1 MFCSSTV
8 IGNSWVICFGL
19 VPRYATTLL
28 SSTEKFRIF
37 SAGSLRR
44 YRAGP
49 NCTHVCFIIPLMCWH
64 LWTGWGGSVC
74 KTHGLH
80 AFRLGVIKIHQ
91 TSEKHMA
98 WTYTC
103 KQGVRFGSQAVF
115 ARACFFRAGEEVLQ
129 AQNWRIGRGLHSD
142 LPPSVRFENIVALL
156 LPGPSP
162 FIIHVLFVYLD
173 DQCW

>member
-1 MFCSSTV
+1 MLLLCSAARRSSEYSVQVLCVDTEQARTAHMFHSIDV
-8 IGNSWVICFGL
+8 LAPMNRIGRQRLQNTWAACFPVGC
-19 VPRYATTLL
+19 
-28 SSTEKFRIF
+28 
-37 SAGSLRR
+37 
-44 YRAGP
+44 
-49 NCTHVCFIIPLMCWH
+49 N
-64 LWTGWGGSVC
+64 
-74 KTHGLH
+74 
-80 AFRLGVIKIHQ
+80 KIHQ

-129 AQNWRIGRGLHSD
+129 APNWRIGRGLHSD

-162 FIIHVLFVYLD
+162 FIIHGLFVYLD